1 MKIKMAL
8 GLLMVLTVAA
18 LVTGCSQASAA
29 TPPAQVVTPA
39 ASAQTANTVP
49 VKADASVPAP
59 KPPDP
64 APAASVPAADAAP
77 QLTRISEIL
86 QNPKVYSGKIVKVE
100 GKITSEC
107 GSGCWFTI
115 KDSSAVL
122 YVDLAPNNMVIPQ
135 KRGSNARVIGEIVST
150 GSDIYMV
157 GSKVEF

>member
-1 MKIKMAL
+1 MKIRMAL
-8 GLLMVLTVAA
+8 GLLIVLTVAA

-29 TPPAQVVTPA
+29 TSPAPA
-39 ASAQTANTVP
+39 AAPAVPVQTANTVP
-49 VKADASVPAP
+49 VKADTSVLAS
-59 KPPDP
+59 
-64 APAASVPAADAAP
+64 APAANVPAADAAP

-86 QNPKVYSGKIVKVE
+86 QNPKVYSGKIVRVE

-135 KRGSNARVIGEIVST
+135 KRGSNARVIGQIVST
-150 GSDIYMV
+150 GSDIYMI
-157 GSKVEF
+157 GSKVDF